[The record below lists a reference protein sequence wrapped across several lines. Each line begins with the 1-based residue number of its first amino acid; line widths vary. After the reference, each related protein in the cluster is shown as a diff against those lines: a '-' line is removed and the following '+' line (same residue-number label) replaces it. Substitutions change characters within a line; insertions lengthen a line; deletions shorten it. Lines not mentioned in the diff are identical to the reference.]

1 MDKNIQI
8 VQLREH
14 DLNRGHNKSRTPIYP
29 NTIPEAIIG
38 LSEYIGNNGA
48 SVLKYADAETFL
60 AEVAS
65 HEQSGENNPYTS
77 YYGAFIYIED
87 EGKFY
92 TFDDSSEES
101 LIPVTPEEKDMEL
114 VNYTTKTNDTN
125 GGGILNSA
133 IAIDPNKY
141 YLFGT
146 RTVLSIYVTRYMEP
160 NVCFSY
166 TGRFTVDPNI
176 SGDFI
181 FTIYISKQLAIPAGY
196 HGITIT
202 DNSAELEADHTYE
215 FNILYD
221 SCTIVDIT
229 HAVEATDK

>member
-1 MDKNIQI
+1 MAKKLRLRNIFGKPTT
-8 VQLREH
+8 V
-14 DLNRGHNKSRTPIYP
+14 DLG
-29 NTIPEAIIG
+29 G
-38 LSEYIGNNGA
+38 GNEETSA
-48 SVLKYADAETFL
+48 LKYASTNAFIADLE
-60 AEVAS
+60 ERESSDV
-65 HEQSGENNPYTS
+65 ENPYE
-77 YYGAFIYIED
+77 YYNGKIIYIEED
-87 EGKFY
+87 NGY
-92 TFDDSSEES
+92 YIFDSTQYVSDSIG
-101 LIPVTPEEKDMEL
+101 LIPITPTPVEVPMPL

-196 HGITIT
+196 HGITIA
-202 DNSAELEADHTYE
+202 DNSAELEAGHTYE

-221 SCTIVDIT
+221 SCTIIDIT
-229 HAVEATDK
+229 PKSHTEVIPK